1 MCNNYD
7 CKYQGLIYNMAEDN
21 SPDDFKF
28 TITDMSQ
35 YISMSKRFQS
45 AEQTKE
51 EYKEVD
57 NEYIESLISHDIVSI
72 DKIIE
77 FYKLDML
84 PVSEETIQHIA
95 TQIYEQV
102 NENMRYRF
110 SK

>member
-1 MCNNYD
+1 
-7 CKYQGLIYNMAEDN
+7 MAESN

-57 NEYIESLISHDIVSI
+57 SEYLESLISHDIVSI